1 MILKISSWSGRLGN
15 NLMQL
20 RNCILIALYYNYN
33 IIFPKHRF
41 LKDTKVIINKETNRK
56 IYVDRE
62 GSNFF
67 YSRKIT
73 KFDKE
78 CFVSNIEKISQ
89 TILASFDLITLIFV
103 RSNKHMRKNEH
114 NIINQ

>member
-67 YSRKIT
+67 IR
-73 KFDKE
+73 
-78 CFVSNIEKISQ
+78 EK
-89 TILASFDLITLIFV
+89 
-103 RSNKHMRKNEH
+103 
-114 NIINQ
+114 